1 MKFEDKKNISNQ
13 LNEYDFQ
20 KLKLKFLDKDEIKIF
35 STLCQDGIFS
45 IDEIIYN
52 KSDKILIATFSR
64 FCWEFVEKKIKN
76 KTFYRVVSGL
86 RICHVDDIS
95 YINIDKIDSSMFI
108 NLLSV
113 DFNENQIILNFS
125 SDLTIKLQVE
135 KIKIFLDDL
144 DMPWP
149 TVKKP
154 MHKLIN

>member
-1 MKFEDKKNISNQ
+1 MKFEDKKNISEHID
-13 LNEYDFQ
+13 EYNFQ

-64 FCWEFVEKKIKN
+64 FCWEFVEKKIKDE
-76 KTFYRVVSGL
+76 TFYRVVSGI
-86 RICHVDDIS
+86 RICNVNKIT
-95 YINIDKIDSSMFI
+95 YTNKDKINSSKFI

-113 DFNENQIILNFS
+113 DYDKNEITLNFS
-125 SDLTIKLQVE
+125 LDVTIKLFIE
-135 KIKIFLDDL
+135 KIEIYLDDL

-149 TVKKP
+149 TGKKP
-154 MHKLIN
+154 MHK

>member
-1 MKFEDKKNISNQ
+1 MKFEDNKNISDHP
-13 LNEYDFQ
+13 NEYDFK
-20 KLKLKFLDKDEIKIF
+20 KLKLKFLDKDDIKIF

-52 KSDKILIATFSR
+52 PSDKILLATFSR
-64 FCWEFVEKKIKN
+64 FCWELVRKKTKDA
-76 KTFYRVVSGL
+76 TFYRVVSGI
-86 RICHVDDIS
+86 RICSINKID
-95 YINIDKIDSSMFI
+95 YINKDNIDSSKFI

-113 DFNENQIILNFS
+113 DYHKNKFTLNFS
-125 SDLTIKLQVE
+125 SDFTIKLSVE

-154 MHKLIN
+154 IHK

>member
-1 MKFEDKKNISNQ
+1 MKSEDKRNISDQ
-13 LNEYDFQ
+13 LNEYDLK
-20 KLKLKFLDKDEIKIF
+20 KLKLKFLNKDDIKIF

-64 FCWEFVEKKIKN
+64 FCWEFVGKKIKDE
-76 KTFYRVVSGL
+76 TFYRVVSGI
-86 RICHVDDIS
+86 RVCNVNKIS
-95 YINIDKIDSSMFI
+95 YTNKDKINSSKFI

-113 DFNENQIILNFS
+113 DNDKNEITLNFS
-125 SDLTIKLQVE
+125 LDVTIKLCIE
-135 KIKIFLDDL
+135 KIEIYLDDL

-154 MHKLIN
+154 MHK

>member
-1 MKFEDKKNISNQ
+1 MKSKDKRNISDH
-13 LNEYDFQ
+13 LNEYDFK
-20 KLKLKFLDKDEIKIF
+20 KLKIKFLNKDEIKIF

-76 KTFYRVVSGL
+76 ETFYRVVSGI
-86 RICHVDDIS
+86 RICNVNKIT
-95 YINIDKIDSSMFI
+95 YTNKDKINSSKFI

-113 DFNENQIILNFS
+113 DYDKNELTLNFS
-125 SDLTIKLQVE
+125 LDVTIKLFIE
-135 KIKIFLDDL
+135 KIEIYLDDL

-154 MHKLIN
+154 MHK

>member
-1 MKFEDKKNISNQ
+1 MKFEDKKIISAH

-52 KSDKILIATFSR
+52 KRDKVLIATFSR
-64 FCWEFVEKKIKN
+64 FCWEFVEKKIKD

-86 RICHVDDIS
+86 RICNVNKVN
-95 YINIDKIDSSMFI
+95 YVNKDKIDTSKFI

-113 DFNENQIILNFS
+113 NNQENEILLNFS
-125 SDLTIKLQVE
+125 SDITIKLLVE
-135 KIKIFLDDL
+135 KIEIYLDDI

-149 TVKKP
+149 TGKKP
-154 MHKLIN
+154 MHK